1 MIGLCDCN
9 NFYVSCER
17 IFNTKLE
24 GRPVVV
30 LSNND
35 GCIVARSK
43 EAKAL
48 GIPMGA
54 AAFEY
59 KAIFETQKVAVLSS
73 NYVLYGDISNR
84 VMDTIE
90 EEVSEMQIYSIDEAF
105 IRVEDKAH
113 ALKIREKVK
122 KWVGIP
128 ISIGGGLTKTLA
140 KVAGDLAKKESDGVL
155 LLDNPK
161 KTREILSK
169 LPVQEVWGIGSRL
182 GQRLNNIGIQSAL
195 EFSELND
202 EFIRKEFTVVG
213 LRMAQELRGVSCLNL
228 EEVSEKKK
236 TIISSKSFG
245 SRVTEFE
252 EIAEALSA
260 YVSQAAKRLRAQGS
274 VASGLEVFLTTSPH
288 SDKPF
293 YSNTCFVNLPEAT
306 DYTPLLITWAKAA
319 LYAIYKPGYYYKKT
333 GVMLGP
339 INDKEYI
346 QKDLFDTVEIP
357 EKKRKLMQLM
367 DRLNEKSGK
376 DTLQFAAEGITRPWK
391 MKRDNI
397 SPRYTTSWEEIF
409 TISI

>member
-17 IFNTKLE
+17 IFNKKFE
-24 GRPVVV
+24 KKPVVV

-54 AAFEY
+54 PAFEY
-59 KAIFETQKVAVLSS
+59 KNVFQTQKVIVLSS

-105 IRVEDKAH
+105 IRVENKEH
-113 ALKIREKVK
+113 ALRIREKVF

-128 ISIGGGLTKTLA
+128 ISIGGGVTKTLA

-155 LLDNPK
+155 LLDNPE
-161 KTREILSK
+161 KTRKVLSE
-169 LPVQEVWGIGSRL
+169 LPVEEVWGIGHRL
-182 GQRLNNIGIQSAL
+182 GQRLRNIGCQTAL
-195 EFSELND
+195 QFSELND
-202 EFIRKEFTVVG
+202 EFIRREFTVVG
-213 LRMAQELRGVSCLNL
+213 LRMAHELRGIPCLEL
-228 EEVSEKKK
+228 EEVFEKKK
-236 TIISSKSFG
+236 SIMSSKSFG

-252 EIAEALSA
+252 EVAEALSA
-260 YVSQAAKRLRAQGS
+260 YVSQAAKRLRAQDS
-274 VASGLEVFLTTSPH
+274 VVSGMNVFLTTSPH

-293 YSNTCFVNLPEAT
+293 YSNSVFVSLPEAT

-333 GVMLGP
+333 GVLFAP
-339 INDKEYI
+339 ITDKELI
-346 QKDLFDTVEIP
+346 QGDLFDTVEIP
-357 EKKRKLMQLM
+357 EKKRKLMKLVDQ
-367 DRLNEKSGK
+367 LNEKSGK
-376 DTLQFAAEGITRPWK
+376 DTLQFAAEGIIRPWK
-391 MKRDNI
+391 MKRDNTT
-397 SPRYTTSWEEIF
+397 PRYTTSWDELL